1 MRTTVDIDDPILKE
15 VKALKRK
22 EKASLGRVVSDLLAV
37 GLRARAGSGS
47 QPKPGRWISRTM
59 TARLDL
65 ADKDALYAAM
75 EPKAPVRTRARR

>member
-22 EKASLGRVVSDLLAV
+22 EKASLGRVISDLLAL
-37 GLRARAGSGS
+37 GLRARTDARKK
-47 QPKPGRWISRTM
+47 PKPARWISRTM
-59 TARLDL
+59 TARVDL

-75 EPKAPVRTRARR
+75 EPKAPAGTGGGE